1 MQVAGECSEE
11 YYSDDDDGPP
21 ASLSGVRDL
30 FWTACCCCS
39 AATVL
44 YRDASSKRITLTVRI
59 EDCTGLTAFETG
71 G

>member
-11 YYSDDDDGPP
+11 YYSDDDDGLP

-44 YRDASSKRITLTVRI
+44 YRDAPSKRITLTVRI
-59 EDCTGLTAFETG
+59 KDST
-71 G
+71 